1 MTPNDDVLKSLAKS
15 FMPQPEMLEV
25 ARKKSDLYI
34 GIPKETSFQEKR
46 VALTPSAV
54 ALLVNRGHEVVIETQ
69 AGKGANFEDHDYS
82 EAGARITY
90 SPEDVYKANIIL
102 KVEPP
107 SHTEIEMMQMG
118 QTLISALQLP
128 IQPKNFLKKLIEKK
142 ITAIAFDYIMDEEK
156 TFPVIRSMSEIAGT
170 TSILIAAEYLS
181 NVNSGQGLMLG
192 GISGVPPIE
201 VVILGAGTVGEYA
214 TRAAIGLGASV
225 KVFDNN
231 IYKLRR
237 LQNVVNQRVYTSV
250 VSPHVLKK
258 ALQTADVAIGAIRA
272 PQGRTPCIVTEDMVK
287 DMKNGAIVVDVSIDQ
302 GGCFETSEVT
312 SHEKPTFKKYGVI
325 HYGVPNIASR
335 VAKTASSA
343 LSHVFS
349 PMLLDI
355 ADDGGVEECLKKD
368 FGIRQGIYLFKGI
381 LSNKYLGETFNLP
394 YKDIDL
400 LIAAYK

>member
-1 MTPNDDVLKSLAKS
+1 
-15 FMPQPEMLEV
+15 
-25 ARKKSDLYI
+25 
-34 GIPKETSFQEKR
+34 
-46 VALTPSAV
+46 
-54 ALLVNRGHEVVIETQ
+54 
-69 AGKGANFEDHDYS
+69 
-82 EAGARITY
+82 
-90 SPEDVYKANIIL
+90 
-102 KVEPP
+102 
-107 SHTEIEMMQMG
+107 
-118 QTLISALQLP
+118 
-128 IQPKNFLKKLIEKK
+128 
-142 ITAIAFDYIMDEEK
+142 
-156 TFPVIRSMSEIAGT
+156 
-170 TSILIAAEYLS
+170 
-181 NVNSGQGLMLG
+181 
-192 GISGVPPIE
+192 

-237 LQNVVNQRVYTSV
+237 LQNVVNQRVFTSV

-272 PQGRTPCIVTEDMVK
+272 PQGRTPCIVSDDMVK
-287 DMKNGAIVVDVSIDQ
+287 EMKNGAIIVDVSIDQ

-312 SHEKPTFKKYGVI
+312 SHEKPTFKKYGVV
-325 HYGVPNIASR
+325 HYCVPNIASR

-355 ADDGGVEECLKKD
+355 ADDGGVEACLRKD
-368 FGIRQGIYLFKGI
+368 FGIKQGIYLFKGI
-381 LSNKYLGETFNLP
+381 LTNKYLGETFNLP

>member
-107 SHTEIEMMQMG
+107 SHTEIEMMQIV

>member
-1 MTPNDDVLKSLAKS
+1 MSPNDDVLKSLAKS
-15 FMPQPEMLEV
+15 FMTQPEMLEV
-25 ARKKSDLYI
+25 ARKKSDLFI

-46 VALTPSAV
+46 VALTPDAV
-54 ALLVNRGHEVVIETQ
+54 ALLVNRGHEVVVETN
-69 AGKGANFEDHDYS
+69 AGKGANFDDHDYS
-82 EAGARITY
+82 EAGARIAY
-90 SPEDVYKANIIL
+90 STEEVYKANIIL

-107 SHTEIEMMQMG
+107 SQSEIEMMQMG

-128 IQPKNFLKKLIEKK
+128 IQPKNFLKKLIDKK

-192 GISGVPPIE
+192 GISGVPPTE

-237 LQNVVNQRVYTSV
+237 LQNVVNQRVFTSV

-258 ALQTADVAIGAIRA
+258 ALQTADVAIGAIRSS
-272 PQGRTPCIVTEDMVK
+272 QGRTPCIVSDDMVK
-287 DMKNGAIVVDVSIDQ
+287 EMKNGAIIVDVSIDQ

-312 SHEKPTFKKYGVI
+312 SHEKPTFKKYGVV
-325 HYGVPNIASR
+325 HYCVPNIASR

-355 ADDGGVEECLKKD
+355 ADDGGVEECLRKD
-368 FGIRQGIYLFKGI
+368 VGIRQGIYLFKGI
-381 LSNKYLGETFNLP
+381 LTNKYLGETFNLP

>member
-1 MTPNDDVLKSLAKS
+1 
-15 FMPQPEMLEV
+15 
-25 ARKKSDLYI
+25 
-34 GIPKETSFQEKR
+34 
-46 VALTPSAV
+46 
-54 ALLVNRGHEVVIETQ
+54 
-69 AGKGANFEDHDYS
+69 
-82 EAGARITY
+82 
-90 SPEDVYKANIIL
+90 
-102 KVEPP
+102 
-107 SHTEIEMMQMG
+107 
-118 QTLISALQLP
+118 
-128 IQPKNFLKKLIEKK
+128 
-142 ITAIAFDYIMDEEK
+142 
-156 TFPVIRSMSEIAGT
+156 MSEIAGT

>member
-201 VVILGAGTVGEYA
+201 VVLLGAGTVGEYA

>member
-25 ARKKSDLYI
+25 ARKKSNLYI

-90 SPEDVYKANIIL
+90 SPEEVYKANIIL

-250 VSPHVLKK
+250 VSPHVLRK

-381 LSNKYLGETFNLP
+381 LTNKYLGETFNLP

>member
-1 MTPNDDVLKSLAKS
+1 MSPNDDVLKSLAKS
-15 FMPQPEMLEV
+15 FMTQPEMLEV
-25 ARKKSDLYI
+25 ARKKSDLFI

-46 VALTPSAV
+46 VALTPDAV
-54 ALLVNRGHEVVIETQ
+54 ALLVNRGHEVVVETN
-69 AGKGANFEDHDYS
+69 AGKGANFDDHDYS
-82 EAGARITY
+82 EAGARIAY
-90 SPEDVYKANIIL
+90 STEEVYKANIIL

-107 SHTEIEMMQMG
+107 SQSEIEMMQMG

-128 IQPKNFLKKLIEKK
+128 IQPKNFLKKLIDKK

-192 GISGVPPIE
+192 GISGVPPTE

-237 LQNVVNQRVYTSV
+237 LQNVVNQRVFTSV

-258 ALQTADVAIGAIRA
+258 ALQTADVAIGAIRSS
-272 PQGRTPCIVTEDMVK
+272 QGRTPCIVSDDMVK
-287 DMKNGAIVVDVSIDQ
+287 EMKNGAIIVDVSIDQ

-312 SHEKPTFKKYGVI
+312 SHEKPTFKKYGVV
-325 HYGVPNIASR
+325 HYCVPNIASR

-355 ADDGGVEECLKKD
+355 ADDGGVEECLRKD

-381 LSNKYLGETFNLP
+381 LTNKYLGETFNLP